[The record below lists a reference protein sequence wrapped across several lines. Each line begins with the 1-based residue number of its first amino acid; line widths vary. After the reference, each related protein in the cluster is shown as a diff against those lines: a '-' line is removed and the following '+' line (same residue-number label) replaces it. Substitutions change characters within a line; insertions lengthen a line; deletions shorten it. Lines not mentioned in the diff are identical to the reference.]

1 MRQIAYLIYLLL
13 LVSYINADNKGCS
26 ISPSIF
32 ENNPKT
38 VFKIREEKKKIYID
52 LNITKRL
59 QSIRISYENQKIN
72 ITRSIKSIND
82 KNAYIFYIQPMHIDG
97 IKTVGELEVLN
108 FIKGLKG
115 KEPRLFI
122 DIRKS
127 KEFKFQT
134 IPGAINIPFFMLE
147 DGSKYQ
153 NEVLT
158 LLGGKKEK
166 KRWRFDF
173 VPNLIIFGRGSDDYR
188 TLNAIKTLIKISYPK
203 DKISYYRA
211 GIKGWKGLGLT
222 LY

>member
-1 MRQIAYLIYLLL
+1 MRQIAYLPYLLL
-13 LVSYINADNKGCS
+13 FISYINANSKGCI
-26 ISPSIF
+26 ISPSLF
-32 ENNPKT
+32 ENNPKHL
-38 VFKIREEKKKIYID
+38 FKIREEKKEIYID

-59 QSIRISYENQKIN
+59 QSIRLSYENYKIN
-72 ITRSIKSIND
+72 IKRSIKSIND
-82 KNAYIFYIQPMHIDG
+82 KNAYKFYIQPMHIDG

-115 KEPRLFI
+115 KEPRLFV

-158 LLGGKKEK
+158 LLGGKKENN
-166 KRWRFDF
+166 RWIFDF
-173 VPNLIIFGRGSDDYR
+173 VPYLTIFGRGSDDYR
-188 TLNAIKTLIKISYPK
+188 ASNAIKTLIKLSYPK
-203 DKISYYRA
+203 DKIYYYR
-211 GIKGWKGLGLT
+211 GGVKGWKSLGLT